1 MGIVSLVRLALF
13 VEETWPAPIHRYIS
27 PRRNVSIKRK
37 YERFDERKLR
47 FYFSRQFAGSFR
59 ESPIC
64 AWIVATINDSRSIY
78 SHCRQIAARFAHRR
92 QLAECSVSNC
102 LVRMEGS
109 LCRTLVVS
117 RMQLTNQRTKVETS
131 IYRRNYRDNI
141 AFNRRFFCSS
151 LQLHA
156 GPDCAYNRE
165 VWFFGLIDRCRYLV
179 SVIIFTT
186 TES

>member
-1 MGIVSLVRLALF
+1 MGVKSNRNLDTFSGYSKFSTFSFICRRDMASPD
-13 VEETWPAPIHRYIS
+13 TSRYIS

-37 YERFDERKLR
+37 YERFDELRERKLR
-47 FYFSRQFAGSFR
+47 FYFSRQFVGSFR

-78 SHCRQIAARFAHRR
+78 SHCRQIAARFAHTRR
-92 QLAECSVSNC
+92 LAEYSVSNC

-156 GPDCAYNRE
+156 GPNCAYNRE
-165 VWFFGLIDRCRYLV
+165 V
-179 SVIIFTT
+179 
-186 TES
+186 